1 MSVKTAEISGRSA
14 KSAQATAA
22 TGAKKQDVKKY
33 MRYYG
38 DSLSTAFSAI

>member
-1 MSVKTAEISGRSA
+1 MSVKTAEISGGSA